1 LDISSRVQFAKDLGV
16 EAAES
21 QKEEDR
27 EERVRVIIKVGVIE
41 RGESVMMEDLETNN
55 ARDNFTRDV
64 EIEEKIL
71 PYRLAAVR
79 THQYGHF

>member
-1 LDISSRVQFAKDLGV
+1 LDISSRVQFAKDLRV

-71 PYRLAAVR
+71 SYRLAAVR